1 MTARGESEFPYYVGI
16 HSLADLATKEDR
28 VCVLNIL
35 GGESR
40 TVTPTSHEF
49 SGGNI
54 VCGTMPGRSGSVMQT
69 KIGDIPVYNNVLE
82 ALEAG
87 HNFNVAVVYVP
98 PSGVKD
104 SVIEAVRVN
113 PSLKKIIIL
122 TEKVKVKHARMIRQ
136 YCQWRGVDV
145 FGANCLGIGDAHNK
159 IRLGGALGGTA
170 PEESLIPGSVAIY
183 SNSGNFTTT
192 MATYLLTAGWGTTVS
207 ISSGKD
213 LYIHYSAPEF
223 THAMHNDD
231 RTKAMVMYIE
241 PGGYYEKDLE
251 FEKPVVACIVGRWKA
266 KLTRACGHAGAVAG
280 SGDNAEAKEGWFLE
294 KFGVK
299 AIFTPDSPTCSAK
312 GAVVTNISH
321 VPAAMTAVMMMN
333 GMKPDFDPIGDLTPK
348 CWFRNDQGLEL
359 PEAMQT
365 PVVEAIAP
373 YNEQIEELSKLV
385 GTIFP
390 RQNMKDCSGASRMD
404 AKSQVTQIHG
414 VSVLDASTRSLEEN
428 LVQSLVREYPDANG
442 AAMANVALNAF
453 VNQSGTIG
461 LAAAD
466 AAREAGSSP
475 NACLASAIALLG
487 PKEAESSKEVVNSLI
502 DLFGRAKLADA
513 ADIHFDYSAQVEQ
526 ALASEVIAEPAQEGD
541 SADADKSVE
550 ADEESEEKLK
560 IRGILVSEKSGKRGK
575 MMLAAL
581 EARGVKSVFIDFLKA
596 VAERTGGGL
605 RDVQVLGAITCHLAW
620 RAFMRRR
627 LSVNTLL
634 NMPWHFRIFSTLVGV
649 AVPADSQDKKSFRGE
664 DNGIITNDWSFTET
678 AFAALLGRRP
688 SEEERF
694 AFSVL
699 QGLLITN
706 GPGTISA
713 QGAKGAVSADGPE
726 VPERIQ
732 INKGYLGFLSHT
744 GFAHGGNG
752 FEAIAFL
759 MERFKDVD
767 LTNPGDKNHGLDLK
781 AMATAYAK
789 EYKVYKVQAKA
800 AGNLGYAKIPCIN
813 HPVFK
818 DKPVNFDPREVF
830 VDELFKGRGEYNI
843 FQDFYH
849 NMVQSLKETKVS
861 KNVYCVNVDAVIA
874 VILLKMLWQPYKSG
888 EISGD
893 SLEKAAFTTFLFGRM
908 IGSAAEIDDHTNR
921 GRNMDTRTK
930 ASACSFA
937 G

>member
-1 MTARGESEFPYYVGI
+1 MKTNTDLNKGFNFQTARGEDEFPYYVGI
-16 HSLADLATKEDR
+16 NSLADMATKDDR

-35 GGESR
+35 GGESK

-54 VCGTMPGRSGSVMQT
+54 VCGTMPGRSGAVMKT

-82 ALEAG
+82 AMDAG
-87 HNFNVAVVYVP
+87 HKFNVAVVYVP

-113 PSLKKIIIL
+113 PDLKKVIIL
-122 TEKVKVKHARMIRQ
+122 TEKVKVKHSRMIRQ

-145 FGANCLGIGDAHNK
+145 FGANCLGVGDSHNK
-159 IRLGGALGGTA
+159 IRLGGALGGNS
-170 PEESLIPGSVAIY
+170 PEESMVPGSIAIF

-207 ISSGKD
+207 LSSGKD
-213 LYIHYSAPEF
+213 LYIQYSAPEF
-223 THAMHNDD
+223 TYAMHNDD

-241 PGGYYEKDLE
+241 PGGYYEHDLE
-251 FEKPVVACIVGRWKA
+251 FEKPVVVCVVGRWKA

-280 SGDNAEAKEGWFLE
+280 SGDNAEAKEKWFMD

-299 AIFTPDSPTCSAK
+299 AIFSPDSPTCSAK

-321 VPAAMTAVMMMN
+321 IPLALTAVMMMN
-333 GMKPDFDPIGDLTPK
+333 GTKPDFEPRGNLEPK
-348 CWFRNDQGLEL
+348 CWFNNNQGLAFPEEL
-359 PEAMQT
+359 SPK
-365 PVVEAIAP
+365 VVEAISP
-373 YNEQIEELSKLV
+373 YNEQIEALSKQV
-385 GTIFP
+385 GTVFP
-390 RQNMKDCSGASRMD
+390 RQTLKDCSGASRMD
-404 AKSQVTQIHG
+404 GKTQVTQIHG
-414 VSVLDASTRSLEEN
+414 VSVLDASTKSLEEN
-428 LVQSLVREYPDANG
+428 LVQSLIREYPDANG
-442 AAMANVALNAF
+442 AAMANVALNAY
-453 VNQSGTIG
+453 VNQSGNVG
-461 LAAAD
+461 LEAAD

-475 NACLASAIALLG
+475 NACLSTAVAVLG
-487 PKEAESSKEVVNSLI
+487 PKEVQASKDTVSALI
-502 DLFGRAKLADA
+502 ELFGLSNLNDA
-513 ADIHFDYSAQVEQ
+513 SDIEFDFSAQLET
-526 ALASEVIAEPAQEGD
+526 AAEANDG
-541 SADADKSVE
+541 V
-550 ADEESEEKLK
+550 
-560 IRGILVSEKSGKRGK
+560 LVSEKSGKRGK
-575 MMLAAL
+575 LMLAAL
-581 EARGVKSVFIDFLKA
+581 EAREVKSVFIEFLKA
-596 VAERTGGGL
+596 LAERTEGGL
-605 RDVQVLGAITCHLAW
+605 RDSQVLGAITCHLAW
-620 RAFMRRR
+620 SAFMRRR
-627 LSVNTLL
+627 LSQNTLL
-634 NMPWHFRIFSTLVGV
+634 NMPWHFRIFSAMVGS
-649 AVPADSQDKKSFRGE
+649 AVPSEMQDKKTFCGT
-664 DNGIITNDWSFTET
+664 DNGEITNDWSFTET

-688 SEEERF
+688 TEEEKF
-694 AFSVL
+694 SFSVL

-744 GFAHGGNG
+744 GYAHGGNG

-759 MERFKDVD
+759 MERFAESDLQDPGVKDHK
-767 LTNPGDKNHGLDLK
+767 LNLK

-789 EYKVYKVQAKA
+789 EYKVYKTQAKA
-800 AGNLGYAKIPCIN
+800 AGDLGYAKIPCIN

-818 DKPVNFDPREVF
+818 NQPVNYDPREVF
-830 VDELFKGRGEYNI
+830 VDKLFKKRGEYNI
-843 FQDFYH
+843 FQDYYH
-849 NMVQSLKETKVS
+849 NIVKALKDTGVS

-874 VILLKMLWQPYKSG
+874 VILLKMLWVPYKNG

-893 SLEKAAFTTFLFGRM
+893 ALEKAAFTTFLFGRM

-921 GRNMDTRTK
+921 GKNMDTRTK

>member
-1 MTARGESEFPYYVGI
+1 MKTNTDLNKGFNFQTARGEDEFPYYVGI
-16 HSLADLATKEDR
+16 HSLADMATKDDK

-35 GGESR
+35 GGESK

-54 VCGTMPGRSGSVMQT
+54 VCGTMPGRSGSVMKT

-87 HNFNVAVVYVP
+87 HKFNVAVVYVP
-98 PSGVKD
+98 PAGVKD

-113 PSLKKIIIL
+113 PDLKKVIIL
-122 TEKVKVKHARMIRQ
+122 TEKVKVKHSRMIRQ

-145 FGANCLGIGDAHNK
+145 FGANCLGVGDAHNK
-159 IRLGGALGGTA
+159 VRLGGALGGDS
-170 PEESLIPGSVAIY
+170 PEESMVPGSIAIF

-207 ISSGKD
+207 LSSGKD
-213 LYIHYSAPEF
+213 LYIQYSAPEF
-223 THAMHNDD
+223 TYAMHNDD

-241 PGGYYEKDLE
+241 PGGYYEHDLE
-251 FEKPVVACIVGRWKA
+251 FEKPVVVCVVGRWKA

-280 SGDNAEAKEGWFLE
+280 SGDNAEAKEKWFLD

-321 VPAAMTAVMMMN
+321 IPLALTSVMMMN
-333 GMKPDFDPIGDLTPK
+333 GIKPDFAPRGNLEPK
-348 CWFRNDQGLEL
+348 CWFNNNMGLAFPAEL
-359 PEAMQT
+359 SPT
-365 PVVEAIAP
+365 VVEAIPP
-373 YNEQIEELSKLV
+373 YNEQIEALRRQV

-390 RQNMKDCSGASRMD
+390 RQTLKDCSGASRMD
-404 AKSQVTQIHG
+404 GKTQVTQIHG
-414 VSVLDASTRSLEEN
+414 VSVLDASTKSFEEN
-428 LVQSLVREYPDANG
+428 LVQSLIREYPDANG
-442 AAMANVALNAF
+442 AAMANVALNAY
-453 VNQSGTIG
+453 VNQSGNVG

-475 NACLASAIALLG
+475 NACLSTAVAVLG
-487 PKEAESSKEVVNSLI
+487 PKEVQSSRDAVAAIIE
-502 DLFGRAKLADA
+502 LFGLARLEDPANTDFDFSEQLEKA
-513 ADIHFDYSAQVEQ
+513 AEATDGV
-526 ALASEVIAEPAQEGD
+526 LVGD
-541 SADADKSVE
+541 
-550 ADEESEEKLK
+550 
-560 IRGILVSEKSGKRGK
+560 KSGKRGK
-575 MMLAAL
+575 VMLAAL

-596 VAERTGGGL
+596 LAERKGGEL
-605 RDVQVLGAITCHLAW
+605 RDSQVLAAITCHLAW
-620 RAFMRRR
+620 SAFMRRR
-627 LSVNTLL
+627 LSQTTLL
-634 NMPWHFRIFSTLVGV
+634 NMPWHFRIFSALVGS
-649 AVPADSQDKKSFRGE
+649 AVPADKQDKKSFCGT
-664 DNGIITNDWSFTET
+664 DNGEMTNDWSFTET

-688 SEEERF
+688 TEEEKF
-694 AFSVL
+694 SFSVL

-732 INKGYLGFLSHT
+732 VNKGYLGFLSHT

-759 MERFKDVD
+759 MERFADSNLED
-767 LTNPGDKNHGLDLK
+767 PGLKGHKLNLK

-789 EYKVYKVQAKA
+789 EYKVYKTQAKA
-800 AGNLGYAKIPCIN
+800 AGDLGYAKIPCIN

-818 DKPVNFDPREVF
+818 NKPVNYDPREVF
-830 VDELFKGRGEYNI
+830 VDKLFKKRGEYNI
-843 FQDFYH
+843 FQDYYH
-849 NMVQSLKETKVS
+849 NVVQALKDTGVS

-874 VILLKMLWQPYKSG
+874 VILLKMLWVPYKNG

-893 SLEKAAFTTFLFGRM
+893 ALEKAAFTTFLFGRM

-921 GRNMDTRTK
+921 GKNMDTRAK
-930 ASACSFA
+930 ASDCSFA

>member
-1 MTARGESEFPYYVGI
+1 MKTNTDLNKGFNYQTNHDGVEEFPYYVGI
-16 HSLADLATKEDR
+16 NSLAELATKEDK

-54 VCGTMPGRSGSVMQT
+54 VCGTMPGRSGSVMKT
-69 KIGDIPVYNNVLE
+69 KIGNIPVYNNVLE
-82 ALEAG
+82 ALDAG
-87 HNFNVAVVYVP
+87 HEFNVAVVYVP
-98 PSGVKD
+98 PAGVKD

-113 PSLKKIIIL
+113 PNLKKVIIL

-159 IRLGGALGGTA
+159 VRLGGALGGNA
-170 PEESLIPGSVAIY
+170 PEESLVPGSIAIF

-192 MATYLLTAGWGTTVS
+192 MATYLLTSGWGTTIS

-231 RTKAMVMYIE
+231 RTKATVMYIE
-241 PGGYYEKDLE
+241 PGGYYERDLE
-251 FEKPVVACIVGRWKA
+251 FKKPVVVCVVGRWKA

-280 SGDNAEAKEGWFLE
+280 SGDNAEAKEKWFMD

-299 AIFTPDSPTCSAK
+299 AIFTPDSPTCSAQ

-321 VPAAMTAVMMMN
+321 IPLALTAVMMMN
-333 GMKPDFDPIGDLTPK
+333 GIKPDFEPRGNLEPK
-348 CWFRNDQGLEL
+348 CWFNNNQGLTLPKEL
-359 PEAMQT
+359 QPAT
-365 PVVEAIAP
+365 VEAIAP
-373 YNEQIEELSKLV
+373 YNEQITALSQQV
-385 GTIFP
+385 GTVFP
-390 RQNMKDCSGASRMD
+390 RQNLKDCSGASRMD
-404 AKSQVTQIHG
+404 PKSQVTQIHG
-414 VSVLDASTRSLEEN
+414 VSVLDASTKSLEEN

-453 VNQSGTIG
+453 VNQSGTVG

-475 NACLASAIALLG
+475 NACLSTAVAILG
-487 PKEAESSKEVVNSLI
+487 PKEVQASKDVVRALI
-502 DLFGRAKLADA
+502 DLFGHSKLDNASSA
-513 ADIHFDYSAQVEQ
+513 TFDSTAMLEQ
-526 ALASEVIAEPAQEGD
+526 AAEANDG
-541 SADADKSVE
+541 V
-550 ADEESEEKLK
+550 
-560 IRGILVSEKSGKRGK
+560 LVSEKSGKRGK

-581 EARGVKSVFIDFLKA
+581 EAREVKSVFIDFLKA
-596 VAERTGGGL
+596 LAERTGGGL
-605 RDVQVLGAITCHLAW
+605 RDSQVLGAITCHLAW
-620 RAFMRRR
+620 KAFMRRR

-634 NMPWHFRIFSTLVGV
+634 NMPWHFRIFSTMIGV
-649 AVPADSQDKKSFRGE
+649 ATPADGQDKKSFRGT
-664 DNGIITNDWSFTET
+664 DNGEITNEWSFTET

-688 SEEERF
+688 DEEEKF

-759 MERFKDVD
+759 MERFKDANLAD
-767 LTNPGDKNHGLDLK
+767 PGLK
-781 AMATAYAK
+781 GHKLNLKSMATAYAK
-789 EYKVYKVQAKA
+789 EYKVYKTQAKA
-800 AGNLGYAKIPCIN
+800 AGDLGYAKIPCIN

-818 DKPVNFDPREVF
+818 NKPVNYDPREVF
-830 VDELFKGRGEYNI
+830 VDKLFKKRGEYNI
-843 FQDFYH
+843 FQDYYH
-849 NMVQSLKETKVS
+849 NIVQALKDTGVS

-874 VILLKMLWQPYKSG
+874 VILLKMLWQPYKDG

-893 SLEKAAFTTFLFGRM
+893 ALEKAAFTTFLFGRM
-908 IGSAAEIDDHTNR
+908 IGSAAEVDDHTNR
-921 GRNMDTRTK
+921 GKNMDTRSK
-930 ASACSFA
+930 ASVCSFA